1 MPAFWSISLM
11 SFPYFRQ
18 YIRTSDMPHLQ
29 HIQSISVR
37 FRPRFSDGF
46 FISIQ
51 LDTSFMNATLI
62 RSFALHNNNH
72 VLSVLLRDKS
82 RSKESNSLEDSLKT
96 IKPVQLI
103 TTNLVDFSLG
113 SADNQTPSSGNTETT
128 PVHHTEEVTQRIR
141 ECGFFSY
148 FLSDMTLESAE
159 ILIKQFLP
167 KVVHYYLLGIK
178 HKE

>member
-1 MPAFWSISLM
+1 MT
-11 SFPYFRQ
+11 FPYFRQ
-18 YIRTSDMPHLQ
+18 YIRTTDAAHLQ

-51 LDTSFMNATLI
+51 LDTYFMNATLI

-72 VLSVLLRDKS
+72 ILSVLLRDNSKN
-82 RSKESNSLEDSLKT
+82 KESNSLEDSLKA

-103 TTNLVDFSLG
+103 TTNLVEFSG
-113 SADNQTPSSGNTETT
+113 DNQTKSSGNTSTAT
-128 PVHHTEEVTQRIR
+128 PSVHQTEEVTKHIR
-141 ECGFFSY
+141 ECSFFSY

-159 ILIKQFLP
+159 ILLKQFLP
-167 KVVHYYLLGIK
+167 NVVHYYLLGIK